1 MNIYK
6 HIHPISN
13 QTIYILY
20 DKYSWGDVITNGV
33 LCNYSDITNL
43 FQIYTLYLQERIS
56 YTQYKRYLDGW
67 YNYHNTNNNIEI
79 INQNKD
85 YLLRANTLGR
95 EAIYQEYGDLAFQ
108 IIDEYHTRSKDCRS
122 KLYNYAISVVR
133 TFIDLSQQVQIL
145 GIINQYKLADNYI
158 EYGIE
163 GKNYGDA
170 VAGIM
175 DFIEGTNEFTGNGIA
190 DMNLVTKFGK
200 TKEEILQQLK
210 KYLVFGEIN

>member
-6 HIHPISN
+6 HTHPTTNIS
-13 QTIYILY
+13 IYILY
-20 DKYSWGDVITNGV
+20 DKYSWGDVITDGV
-33 LCNYSDITNL
+33 LCDYQDIVDLSVIYNL
-43 FQIYTLYLQERIS
+43 HLQGQTT

-67 YNYHNTNNNIEI
+67 YNYHNVSGNIDV
-79 INQNKD
+79 INTNKD

-95 EAIYQEYGDLAFQ
+95 EAVYQEYGDLAFQ
-108 IIDEYHTRSKDCRS
+108 ILDEYHTRSRACRK
-122 KLYNYAISVVR
+122 KLYNYAVTVIR

-145 GIINQYKLADNYI
+145 GVINQYKLEDNYI

-175 DFIEGTNEFTGNGIA
+175 DFIDGTNDFAGHGVA
-190 DMNLVTKFGK
+190 DMNLVTKFNK
-200 TKEEILQQLK
+200 TKEEILSQLK
-210 KYLVFGEIN
+210 KYLVYGEIN

>member
-6 HIHPISN
+6 HTHPTFN
-13 QTIYILY
+13 VTLYLLY
-20 DKYSWGDVITNGV
+20 DKYSWGDVVTDGV
-33 LCNYSDITNL
+33 LCSYQDITDLSIIYNL
-43 FQIYTLYLQERIS
+43 CLQEQIT
-56 YTQYKRYLDGW
+56 YTQYKRYLDRW
-67 YNYHNTNNNIEI
+67 YNYHNTNGSVDI
-79 INQNKD
+79 INTNKD

-108 IIDEYHTRSKDCRS
+108 IIDEYHTRSKNCRS
-122 KLYNYAISVVR
+122 KLYNYAVSVIR
-133 TFIDLSQQVQIL
+133 TFVDLSQQVQIL

-190 DMNLVTKFGK
+190 DMNLVTKFNK
-200 TKEEILQQLK
+200 TKEEILEQLK
-210 KYLVFGEIN
+210 KYLVYGEIN